1 MSSLRRTIALSS
13 GRELSMFFF
22 SNELFGKG
30 QKMNK
35 KMNMMEELT
44 DNISMGLLYI
54 DKEMNIL
61 LCNRKAREMTG
72 IHFDNKNHTHEEGHL
87 SEGDIV
93 IIADNELGADDG
105 ELNLKDLGLLNL
117 RDTKIK
123 KGDMLLVAGVYKK
136 QNIEPVYKYIRE
148 HQLSLPFKLDTNYM
162 GFEISLCIDPEKKNI
177 IIRVNDRNYEMNF
190 YRSIGH
196 MVVIDGKSGKI
207 KFFQLPGYSARK
219 EEIAYLLRGSRFLEK
234 KNNSNRLPVIGKHFL
249 DVFSPSEL
257 TDTIVDVMKE
267 RRSSIRNALYDIN
280 KKFFL
285 CSLITYKDEEGEIKG
300 LFIVLEDA
308 SELEKLLEDRNNI
321 IDKIEQTY
329 KVHEKAQP
337 SLPQDVL
344 SGFVGRSPSLE
355 HIKYLAYKASKTRF
369 NVIITGE
376 SGTGKS
382 YLAREIHNL
391 ASSDTPFVEVNCNA
405 IAPTLFESELFGY
418 VAGAFTGAS
427 PQGRAGYF
435 EVARGGTLFLD
446 EIGELPS
453 EIQAKLLQALQTKV
467 IYRVGSSK
475 PVKVDVRIITATN
488 KNLAE
493 EVENGRF
500 RQDLFYRINVFPIEI
515 PPLRERKI
523 DLYFLVNRI
532 LRRLCKQ
539 YQIALKQF
547 SGEALQKMANYHWPG
562 NVRELENVIER
573 SIVLCESKL
582 IHPEH
587 INIAERERTMT
598 MKERLQREEERI
610 LRECLCIHNNDSL
623 KVMKELGISKS
634 SYYEKCKKY
643 GISTKL

>member
-1 MSSLRRTIALSS
+1 M
-13 GRELSMFFF
+13 
-22 SNELFGKG
+22 NE
-30 QKMNK
+30 KM
-35 KMNMMEELT
+35 KMIEELT
-44 DNISMGLLYI
+44 DNLSMGLIYLNEER
-54 DKEMNIL
+54 KIL
-61 LCNRKAREMTG
+61 LCNRRAREMTG
-72 IHFDNKNHTHEEGHL
+72 IHFDNKNHTHEEGYL
-87 SEGDIV
+87 QEGDIV
-93 IIADNELGADDG
+93 LIADNELGADDG
-105 ELNLKDLGLLNL
+105 ELNLEDLKILNL
-117 RDTKIK
+117 EDPKIK
-123 KGDMLLVAGVYKK
+123 KGDMLLVAGVYKT
-136 QNIEPVYKYIRE
+136 QNVKPVYKYIRE
-148 HQLSLPFKLDTNYM
+148 RQLSLPFKLKMNYL
-162 GFEISLCIDPEKKNI
+162 GFDLHLCIDPKKKI
-177 IIRVNDRNYEMNF
+177 ITIRVNDRNYEMRF

-196 MVVIDGKSGKI
+196 MVAIDGKSGKI
-207 KFFQLPGYSARK
+207 KFFQLPGYSTRK
-219 EEIAYLLRGSRFLEK
+219 EEIAYLLRGRRFLEK
-234 KNNSNRLPVIGKHFL
+234 KNNSNRLPVIGKHLL
-249 DVFSPSEL
+249 DVFEPSEL
-257 TDTIVDVMKE
+257 TDKIADVME
-267 RRSSIRNALYDIN
+267 ARRPSMRDCLYEIN
-280 KKFFL
+280 KKLFL
-285 CSLITYKDEEGEIKG
+285 CSLISSKDEKGDING
-300 LFIVLEDA
+300 LFIALEDA
-308 SELEKLLEDRNNI
+308 AELEKMLEDRNSI

-493 EVENGRF
+493 EVEKGRF

-523 DLYFLVNRI
+523 DIYFLVEQI
-532 LRRLCKQ
+532 LRRLCEQ
-539 YQIALKQF
+539 YHIAEKQF
-547 SGEALQKMANYHWPG
+547 SGEALKKMANYHWPG

-623 KVMKELGISKS
+623 KVMEELAISKS

>member
-1 MSSLRRTIALSS
+1 M
-13 GRELSMFFF
+13 
-22 SNELFGKG
+22 NE
-30 QKMNK
+30 KM
-35 KMNMMEELT
+35 KMIEELT
-44 DNISMGLLYI
+44 DNLSMGLIYLNEER
-54 DKEMNIL
+54 KIL
-61 LCNRKAREMTG
+61 LCNRRAREMTG
-72 IHFDNKNHTHEEGHL
+72 IHFDNKNHTHEEGDL
-87 SEGDIV
+87 QEGDIV
-93 IIADNELGADDG
+93 LIADNELGADDG
-105 ELNLKDLGLLNL
+105 ELNLEDLKILNL
-117 RDTKIK
+117 EDPKIK
-123 KGDMLLVAGVYKK
+123 KGDMLLVAGVYKTQSVK
-136 QNIEPVYKYIRE
+136 PVYKYIRE
-148 HQLSLPFKLDTNYM
+148 RQLSLPFKLETNYL
-162 GFEISLCIDPEKKNI
+162 GFDLHLCIDPKEKNI
-177 IIRVNDRNYEMNF
+177 TIRVNDRNYEMNF

-196 MVVIDGKSGKI
+196 MVAIDGKSGKI

-219 EEIAYLLRGSRFLEK
+219 EEIAYLLRGRRFLEK
-234 KNNSNRLPVIGKHFL
+234 KNNSNRLPVIGKHLL
-249 DVFSPSEL
+249 DVFEPSEL
-257 TDTIVDVMKE
+257 TDKIADVMEE
-267 RRSSIRNALYDIN
+267 RRPSIRDCLYEIN
-280 KKFFL
+280 KKLFL
-285 CSLITYKDEEGEIKG
+285 CSLISSKDEKGEING
-300 LFIVLEDA
+300 LFIALEDA
-308 SELEKLLEDRNNI
+308 AELEKMLEDRNSI

-337 SLPQDVL
+337 CLPQDVL
-344 SGFVGRSPSLE
+344 SGFVGRSPSLQ

-488 KNLAE
+488 KNLEE
-493 EVENGRF
+493 EVEKGRF

-523 DLYFLVNRI
+523 DIYFLVEQI
-532 LRRLCKQ
+532 LRRLCEQ
-539 YQIALKQF
+539 YQIAEKQF
-547 SGEALQKMANYHWPG
+547 SGEALKKMANYHWPG

-587 INIAERERTMT
+587 INIAEREGTIT
-598 MKERLQREEERI
+598 MKERLQKEEERI
-610 LRECLCIHNNDSL
+610 LRECLCRHNNNSL
-623 KVMKELGISKS
+623 KVMQELDISKS

-643 GISTKL
+643 GIDTKM